1 MQGWLLGWSSPRRA
15 LRLAPRPA
23 PGPAPSPASR
33 ADSLNRGEV
42 LVVGN
47 ASGDAGESQGPEGA
61 GIRHGGL
68 ERPATEDGLV
78 VWERACGGAAGLL
91 QATLSAVAALL
102 AKPLAAL
109 LDRLASTS
117 AAIAAGGT
125 AAARPR
131 RVRPPRVLAPNRP
144 LPPLP
149 QPISS
154 VLHPL

>member
-1 MQGWLLGWSSPRRA
+1 M
-15 LRLAPRPA
+15 LAA
-23 PGPAPSPASR
+23 G
-33 ADSLNRGEV
+33 DV
-42 LVVGN
+42 L
-47 ASGDAGESQGPEGA
+47 ESHRPEGA
-61 GIRHGGL
+61 ARGPSLEGVDGL
-68 ERPATEDGLV
+68 AAEDGVV

-91 QATLSAVAALL
+91 QAALSAVAALV

-109 LDRLASTS
+109 LDRLAATS
-117 AAIAAGGT
+117 AAVAAGGT

-149 QPISS
+149 QPHSS